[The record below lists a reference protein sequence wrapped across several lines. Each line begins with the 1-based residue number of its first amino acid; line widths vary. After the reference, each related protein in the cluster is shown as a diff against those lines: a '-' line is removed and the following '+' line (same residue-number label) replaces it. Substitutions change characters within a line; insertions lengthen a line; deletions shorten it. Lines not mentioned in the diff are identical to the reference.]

1 MTAAHMDRGDDDP
14 FRCQPI
20 HQQADGN
27 DVCHG
32 IHRSN
37 LVEVDLRH
45 GNIVGAALRL
55 CDKSVDGHHVVLH
68 RLGQM
73 QVGYNMLDP
82 VQAVVLVGRVFMCVF
97 MLVLVCVLMLMCM
110 FVVVVMRMRVV

>member
-82 VQAVVLVGRVFMCVF
+82 VQAVVLVGRVIALFHHIF
-97 MLVLVCVLMLMCM
+97 GKAMLQAAGLESG
-110 FVVVVMRMRVV
+110 RN